1 MKNSIFI
8 ICLFFV
14 TASFSQDINIKGG
27 HGGLFSLGLR
37 TTLSAFNGSGEN
49 SAIGAGGQFRLRLS
63 NRVNTEWFFDYLPA
77 TNKYTRRND
86 FHIGWSVMFYWF
98 KNPKPIVQPYI
109 VAGHCFDKTYQFELT
124 DKSNNISRFSSA
136 VQAGIGTHFN
146 LSPRLDISLSTQ
158 YMIHLGEDVHA
169 HIDNGVVEFEKHKGG
184 SLEGHLLT
192 SLTVN
197 YKIVDL
203 WNSKKK

>member
-1 MKNSIFI
+1 M
-8 ICLFFV
+8 
-14 TASFSQDINIKGG
+14 
-27 HGGLFSLGLR
+27 
-37 TTLSAFNGSGEN
+37 
-49 SAIGAGGQFRLRLS
+49 
-63 NRVNTEWFFDYLPA
+63 
-77 TNKYTRRND
+77 
-86 FHIGWSVMFYWF
+86 
-98 KNPKPIVQPYI
+98 QPYI